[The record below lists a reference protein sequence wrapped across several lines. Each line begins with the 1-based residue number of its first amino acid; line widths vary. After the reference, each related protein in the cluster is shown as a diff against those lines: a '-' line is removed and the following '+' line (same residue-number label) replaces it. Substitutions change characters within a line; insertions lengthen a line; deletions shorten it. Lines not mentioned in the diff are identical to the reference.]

1 MWANIYPHKKENGA
15 QGQARGI
22 SRGNQNPG
30 PIFNREMAPLIDRQ
44 IEPIQKRKRKWR
56 PRSSTWHLF
65 QWLRICTDS
74 KRKNKMASKIKH
86 VHGVSFPR
94 FKIRTIVQKLT
105 SIVKHVAS
113 SFGLLRCKNAIRFCG
128 LIYPYMGP
136 IVSAQ
141 LHSAYCTWFY
151 NCIALEAIIVW
162 VNFLKRKWRPHCQNS
177 YGGFR
182 CI

>member
-1 MWANIYPHKKENGA
+1 MIIHWHGNWTLQSGRMWPNIYPEKTENGA

-30 PIFNREMAPLIDRQ
+30 PIFNREMAPMIDRQ
-44 IEPIQKRKRKWR
+44 IEPIQKGKRKWR

-86 VHGVSFPR
+86 VASLFRGSKFVL
-94 FKIRTIVQKLT
+94 RTIVQKLT

-113 SFGLLRCKNAIRFCG
+113 SFSLLRC
-128 LIYPYMGP
+128 
-136 IVSAQ
+136 
-141 LHSAYCTWFY
+141 
-151 NCIALEAIIVW
+151 
-162 VNFLKRKWRPHCQNS
+162 
-177 YGGFR
+177 
-182 CI
+182 